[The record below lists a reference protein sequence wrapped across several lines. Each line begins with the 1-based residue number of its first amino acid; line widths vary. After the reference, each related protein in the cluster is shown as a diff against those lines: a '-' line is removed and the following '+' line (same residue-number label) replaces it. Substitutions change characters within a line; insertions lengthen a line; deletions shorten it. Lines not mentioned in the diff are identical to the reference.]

1 MAHSPLGPGD
11 NTLQVSGQFN
21 AIIKYKD
28 QTTEQPVF
36 VIQQLTTPLLGL
48 LAVEALQLASTF
60 DSVQG
65 QTVEVKSLYTRVFA
79 GLGCLQGTYKIKL
92 TEDAKPYA
100 LSLPCRV
107 PIPFIDKVKKELQR
121 MEALGV
127 IAPIDE
133 PKEWCAGIVV
143 PLKPNGEVRIGSRRN
158 PRQAVRSGG
167 VYKTR
172 RHSWLLAGAT
182 TPRIS
187 PPDNVHPSTFRR
199 GSHKC

>member
-1 MAHSPLGPGD
+1 M
-11 NTLQVSGQFN
+11 
-21 AIIKYKD
+21 
-28 QTTEQPVF
+28 
-36 VIQQLTTPLLGL
+36 
-48 LAVEALQLASTF
+48 LAVEAPQLASTF

-92 TEDAKPYA
+92 TEDAKPYV

-107 PIPFIDKVKKELQR
+107 PIPLIDKVKKEFQR

-143 PLKPNGEVRIGSRRN
+143 PLKPNGEVRICIDLTHLNQYVCRERLILPAVDETLAKLSGAKVALHWQVPLHPESVLLTTFTRALSEEAHTNADRTGRN
-158 PRQAVRSGG
+158 RVSCR
-167 VYKTR
+167 
-172 RHSWLLAGAT
+172 
-182 TPRIS
+182 
-187 PPDNVHPSTFRR
+187 
-199 GSHKC
+199 